1 MRLIRTLQFDVDK
14 RFVRRLARQVGPAM
28 ATAKPVRSVSILA
41 DGRVRMLFRV
51 SSYSRTSGFR
61 LDGRGDRAG
70 QFVLRHRGA
79 YEQLLARAVAER
91 DRLPAVLRR
100 HGDADLDV
108 AFGVAH
114 LTDHARNDRANFLAR
129 SQPQQHGA
137 QIVEDTVLDFEL
149 ALRGSEAERHPARI
163 LQNVAHQI
171 TLIPGDGI
179 GPEVAEATAR
189 VVEATGVEVEWDR
202 VDAGVV
208 AERATGK
215 YLPEAVFE
223 SLARTKVGLKGPVGT
238 PIASGHPSVNV
249 ALRKRLNLFV
259 NFRPVKMLP
268 GLKTRFADLP
278 IDLVIFRENTEDLYS
293 GIEHEVVTDVVESL
307 KVITRTASIRIAQ
320 AAFEYAAREHRTKVT
335 AIHKANIM
343 KLSDGLFLRCCR
355 EVAAKFPQIE
365 YGELIVDNACMQ
377 LVMRPETFDILV
389 LPNLY
394 GDIVSDLTAGLVGG
408 LGIVPGANLGDDMAV
423 FEAVHGSAPDIA
435 GKGLANPTALMQSA
449 RLMLAHLGERDAAVR
464 MQKAIEAV
472 YAEGKH
478 LTRDVGG
485 AAGTA
490 EFTDAVISGL

>member
-1 MRLIRTLQFDVDK
+1 M
-14 RFVRRLARQVGPAM
+14 
-28 ATAKPVRSVSILA
+28 
-41 DGRVRMLFRV
+41 
-51 SSYSRTSGFR
+51 
-61 LDGRGDRAG
+61 
-70 QFVLRHRGA
+70 
-79 YEQLLARAVAER
+79 
-91 DRLPAVLRR
+91 
-100 HGDADLDV
+100 
-108 AFGVAH
+108 
-114 LTDHARNDRANFLAR
+114 
-129 SQPQQHGA
+129 
-137 QIVEDTVLDFEL
+137 
-149 ALRGSEAERHPARI
+149 
-163 LQNVAHQI
+163 AHQI

-179 GPEVAEATAR
+179 GPEVADATAQ
-189 VVEATGVEVEWDR
+189 VIDALGVEVDWDR

-208 AERATGK
+208 AERNTGK

-223 SLARTKVGLKGPVGT
+223 SLARTKLGLKGPVGT

-259 NFRPVKMLP
+259 NFRPVRMLP

-307 KVITRTASIRIAQ
+307 KVITRTASINIAK
-320 AAFEYAAREHRTKVT
+320 AAFEYAAREQRKKVV

-355 EVAAKFPQIE
+355 EVAAGFPQIE

-377 LVMRPETFDILV
+377 LVMRPETFDVLV

-394 GDIVSDLTAGLVGG
+394 GDIVSDLCAGLVGG
-408 LGIVPGANLGDDMAV
+408 LGIVPGANLGEGIAV

-449 RLMLAHLGERDAAVR
+449 RLMLAHIGEREAAVR
-464 MQKAIEAV
+464 MQRAIEAV
-472 YAEGKH
+472 YEEGKH

-485 AAGTA
+485 AAETK
-490 EFTDAVISGL
+490 EFTEAVIAKL